1 MFLAVGCWP
10 YYLCLLPFRHYLF
23 VPDCSWFQKYSF
35 MVHACMSTDDS
46 MTDVCNFRFDTAFL
60 RPVVTWVNSADVV
73 YLSIVVP
80 ASLPATGVQ
89 LHASGN

>member
-1 MFLAVGCWP
+1 
-10 YYLCLLPFRHYLF
+10 
-23 VPDCSWFQKYSF
+23 
-35 MVHACMSTDDS
+35 MSTDDR

>member
-1 MFLAVGCWP
+1 
-10 YYLCLLPFRHYLF
+10 
-23 VPDCSWFQKYSF
+23 
-35 MVHACMSTDDS
+35 MVHACMSTDDR

>member
-1 MFLAVGCWP
+1 
-10 YYLCLLPFRHYLF
+10 
-23 VPDCSWFQKYSF
+23 
-35 MVHACMSTDDS
+35 MSTDDS

-89 LHASGN
+89 LHAYGN

>member
-1 MFLAVGCWP
+1 
-10 YYLCLLPFRHYLF
+10 
-23 VPDCSWFQKYSF
+23 
-35 MVHACMSTDDS
+35 MVHARMSTDDR
-46 MTDVCNFRFDTAFL
+46 MTDVCNFRFDAAFL